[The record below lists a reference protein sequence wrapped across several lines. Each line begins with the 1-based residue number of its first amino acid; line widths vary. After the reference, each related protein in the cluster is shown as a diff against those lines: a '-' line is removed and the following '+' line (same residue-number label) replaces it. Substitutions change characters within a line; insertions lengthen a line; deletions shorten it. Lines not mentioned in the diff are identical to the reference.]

1 MMPIHRE
8 DPSTIPSGGAA
19 MLSHLLVLDATDG
32 GAALGAQMLG
42 DLGAEVVLLEPPAGV
57 ASRALAPFCDDVPG
71 PERSLEFFSLHRG
84 KQSVVV
90 DLDDA
95 AERDRLTRLVESADV
110 LLDDGRRGWLARAG
124 FDAPKLAAL
133 RPELVHV
140 SITAF
145 GEIGPKSGWAATDLT
160 ANASSMAMWVT
171 GDSDRAPLACSIPQA
186 FRHAGAEAAA
196 AALIALRERKRSG
209 LGQHID
215 VSAQTAMMIATQS
228 QLLSHGW
235 RDHQFT
241 RVAGGLKIAG
251 KRLRFVYACA
261 DGYVNLT
268 FLFGRPIGLGTA
280 RFFEWMYEEGGC
292 DEALKNEDWVGYGAK
307 LLGGKL
313 VEREHEAVMETIER
327 FTRTKTKAELYAA
340 AFARN
345 LYLVPLSDGMDLLR
359 SKQLAEREFWQPL
372 AHPALG
378 REVVYPGP
386 FVKLSRTPIR
396 YRRPP
401 PRLGEHGETC
411 LPEARTSSAS
421 ADRATATPRPD
432 GAAALSG
439 LRVLDFSWVYAGPA
453 VTRELADYGA
463 TVIRL
468 ESSSAPDALR
478 ASGPYKDGQGGWER
492 SANYANVNVGKHN
505 VGLNLRAE
513 GAREVALRLIDWA
526 DVVVENFSPKGMKGL
541 GLDYETLRERKPE
554 LIMLSSCLSGQTGPE
569 RTLAGYGTMGAAL
582 AGFGYVTGWPDRA
595 PAAPF
600 VAYTDYVSP
609 RFALAALLAALDH
622 RDRTGEGQHI
632 DCSQAECSIHNL
644 GPAALEP
651 GVNGRAMVARGNAS
665 LHHAPSGV
673 YPVRGDDRWVALAA
687 PDQASWLAL
696 CEVAACGWQ
705 DDARFASPALRLRS
719 FEALDELISRWT
731 ATHEV
736 DELEQ
741 ALQARGVPVH
751 RISQSADL
759 FSDPQLAARRHFV
772 ALDHPELGPM
782 PYEASRVVFSRTPSV
797 LTRGAATLG
806 QDNGWVLGDLLGFS
820 EEEIS
825 ELVIAGAI
833 E

>member
-1 MMPIHRE
+1 
-8 DPSTIPSGGAA
+8 

-32 GAALGAQMLG
+32 GAALGAQMLA
-42 DLGAEVVLLEPPAGV
+42 DLGAEVVLLEPPGGV
-57 ASRALAPFCDDVPG
+57 ATRSLAPFCDDQPG
-71 PERSLEFFSLHRG
+71 PERSLEFFSVHRG
-84 KQSVVV
+84 KQSLVL
-90 DLDDA
+90 DLAREAD
-95 AERDRLTRLVESADV
+95 RDRLAALIASADV

-124 FDAPKLAAL
+124 FDTGRLAAL
-133 RPELVHV
+133 NSGLVHT

-145 GEIGPKSGWAATDLT
+145 GEIGPKSDWAATDLT

-196 AALIALRERKRSG
+196 AVLIALRERQRSG

-215 VSAQTAMMIATQS
+215 VSAQTSMMIATQS

-235 RDHQFT
+235 KDHQFT

-313 VEREHEAVMETIER
+313 VEHEHEAVMETIER

-340 AFARN
+340 AFAHN
-345 LYLVPLSDGMDLLR
+345 LYLVPLSDGMDLLH

-401 PRLGEHGETC
+401 PRLAEHS
-411 LPEARTSSAS
+411 EAIRPAVRASAS
-421 ADRATATPRPD
+421 TAPATPAPRPD
-432 GAAALSG
+432 RAGALSG

-463 TVIRL
+463 TVIRV

-505 VGLNLRAE
+505 VGLNLRVE
-513 GAREVALRLIDWA
+513 GALEVALRLVDWA

-541 GLDYETLRERKPE
+541 GLDYEALRARKPE

-609 RFALAALLAALDH
+609 RFALAALLAALEH
-622 RDRTGEGQHI
+622 RDRTGEGQYI

-651 GVNGRAMVARGNAS
+651 GVNGRAMRARGNAS
-665 LHHAPSGV
+665 LHYAPSGV
-673 YPVRGDDRWVALAA
+673 YPARGDDRWVALAA
-687 PDQASWLAL
+687 PDPASWRAL
-696 CEVAACGWQ
+696 CEVAGRDWQ
-705 DDARFASPALRLRS
+705 SDARFATPAARLENR
-719 FEALDELISRWT
+719 EALDALLAEWT
-731 ATHEV
+731 AAHDV
-736 DELEQ
+736 AELEQ
-741 ALQARGVPVH
+741 ALQARGVAVH

-759 FSDPQLAARRHFV
+759 FADPQLAARRHFV

-782 PYEASRVVFSRTPSV
+782 PYEASRFVLSRTPSV

-820 EEEIS
+820 EEQIT

>member
-1 MMPIHRE
+1 M
-8 DPSTIPSGGAA
+8 IPSGGDA
-19 MLSHLLVLDATDG
+19 MLSHLRVLDASDG
-32 GAALGAQMLG
+32 GAALGGQMLG
-42 DLGAEVVLLEPPAGV
+42 DLGADVVLLEPPSGV
-57 ASRALAPFCDDVPG
+57 ASRALAPFCDDLPG

-90 DLDDA
+90 DLDA
-95 AERDRLTRLVESADV
+95 AAGRERLTRLIASADV
-110 LLDDGRRGWLARAG
+110 LLDEGRGGWLARAG
-124 FDAPKLAAL
+124 FDAERLAAL

-145 GEIGPKSGWAATDLT
+145 GEIGPKSRWAATDLT

-209 LGQHID
+209 LGQHVD
-215 VSAQTAMMIATQS
+215 VSAQTSMMIATQS

-251 KRLRFVYACA
+251 RRLRFVYACA

-280 RFFEWMYEEGGC
+280 RFFEWMYDEGGC

-313 VEREHEAVMETIER
+313 VESEHEAVMETIER

-340 AFARN
+340 AFERN

-359 SKQLAEREFWQPL
+359 SKQLAEREYWQPL

-378 REVVYPGP
+378 RDVVYPGP

-401 PRLGEHGETC
+401 PRLGEHTDA
-411 LPEARTSSAS
+411 LRPAARAPTTSAS
-421 ADRATATPRPD
+421 TSTATAASAASTPLD
-432 GAAALSG
+432 GRTGALSG
-439 LRVLDFSWVYAGPA
+439 LRVLDFTWVYAGPA
-453 VTRELADYGA
+453 VTRQLADYGA
-463 TVIRL
+463 TVIRV

-513 GAREVALRLIDWA
+513 GARDVALRLIDWA
-526 DVVVENFSPKGMKGL
+526 DVVVENFSPKGMKGF
-541 GLDYETLRERKPE
+541 GLDYETLRERKPG

-651 GVNGRAMVARGNAS
+651 GVNGRAMGPRGNAS

-696 CEVAACGWQ
+696 CDVAGRDWQ
-705 DDARFASPALRLRS
+705 SDPRFATPAARLQA
-719 FEALDELISRWT
+719 FEALDASISQWT
-731 ATHEV
+731 VEHEV

-741 ALQARGVPVH
+741 SLQARGVPVH
-751 RISQSADL
+751 RISWSADL
-759 FSDPQLAARRHFV
+759 FADPQLAARRHFV

-782 PYEASRVVFSRTPSV
+782 PYEASRVVLSRTPSV

-806 QDNGWVLGDLLGFS
+806 QDNAWVLGDLLGYS
-820 EEEIS
+820 EEQIT

>member
-1 MMPIHRE
+1 
-8 DPSTIPSGGAA
+8 
-19 MLSHLLVLDATDG
+19 MLAHLRVIDATDG
-32 GAALGAQMLG
+32 GAALGGQMLG
-42 DLGAEVVLLEPPAGV
+42 DLGAEVVLLEPPGGV
-57 ASRALAPFCDDVPG
+57 SSRGLAPFCDDEPG
-71 PERSLEFFSLHRG
+71 PERSLEFFSVHRG
-84 KQSVVV
+84 KASVVV
-90 DLDDA
+90 DPACETDRARVA
-95 AERDRLTRLVESADV
+95 ALLASADV
-110 LLDDGRRGWLARAG
+110 LLDEGRLGWLARAG
-124 FDAPKLAAL
+124 FDAEEIARRFPG
-133 RPELVHV
+133 LVHV

-145 GEIGPKSGWAATDLT
+145 GEIGPKSTWAATDLT

-196 AALIALRERKRSG
+196 AALIALHERRRSG
-209 LGQHID
+209 LGQHVD

-235 RDHQFT
+235 RDHHFT

-251 KRLRFVYACA
+251 TRLRFVYACK

-280 RFFEWMYEEGGC
+280 RFFDWMYEEGAC
-292 DEALKNEDWVGYGAK
+292 SEALKNEDWVGYGAK

-313 VEREHEAVMETIER
+313 VERDHEAVMETIER

-340 AFARN
+340 AFERN

-359 SKQLAEREFWQPL
+359 SKQLAEREFWRPL

-378 REVVYPGP
+378 REIVYPGP

-401 PRLGEHGETC
+401 PRLGEHTETVDATRR
-411 LPEARTSSAS
+411 PPTASS
-421 ADRATATPRPD
+421 TPSRDVPRSSG
-432 GAAALSG
+432 GALAG
-439 LRVLDFSWVYAGPA
+439 LRVLDFTWVYAGPA

-463 TVIRL
+463 TVIRV

-478 ASGPYKDGQGGWER
+478 ASGPFKDGQPGWER
-492 SANYANVNVGKHN
+492 SANYANVNIGKHN

-513 GAREVALRLIDWA
+513 GAREVALRLVDWA

-541 GLDYETLRERKPE
+541 GLDDETLRARKPD

-622 RDRTGEGQHI
+622 RERTGEGQHI
-632 DCSQAECSIHNL
+632 DCSQAEASIHNL

-651 GVNGRAMVARGNAS
+651 GVNGRAMAARGNAS

-687 PDQASWLAL
+687 PDQTRFVAL
-696 CEVAACGWQ
+696 CDVAGRDWHR
-705 DDARFASPALRLRS
+705 DPRFATPESRLRH
-719 FEALDELISRWT
+719 FADLDEAIADWT
-731 ATHEV
+731 ALHAV
-736 DELEQ
+736 DELEER
-741 ALQARGVPVH
+741 LQARNVPVH
-751 RISQSADL
+751 RISRSEDL
-759 FSDPQLAARRHFV
+759 FADPQLAARRHFV

-782 PYEASRVVFSRTPSV
+782 PYEASRFVLSRTPSV
-797 LTRGAATLG
+797 LGRGAATLG

-820 EEEIS
+820 DEEVT